1 MAHEIDL
8 KNYKIRTDIIVDT
21 FDKNIENKGICHTTI
36 NIGDIVVD
44 DVVIDKIG
52 EKTCNK
58 SPGNYKII
66 TFKDITDK
74 DNYKK
79 VWTIYTFLVWYEQFF
94 IKES

>member
-58 SPGNYKII
+58 SPGNYKTI

-79 VWTIYTFLVWYEQFF
+79 VE
-94 IKES
+94 